1 MNENMLKALYN
12 DNKSY
17 NGYLDKSS
25 FSLIKYGFIETLCR
39 VLIKIMLEPS

>member
-1 MNENMLKALYN
+1 MNENILKALYN

-17 NGYLDKSS
+17 NAYLDESS
-25 FSLIKYGFIETLCR
+25 LSLIKYWFTKTLCR